1 MRKIAFNAMIE
12 DKYYL
17 RQLKD
22 APDNLYDDLIKQFD
36 SSSEELRRALRNGES
51 IDKIKSL
58 KKFNASVDRAISK
71 LKEAPNPK
79 AFESHIKKLKA
90 LKNDKNLLD
99 DEMECFVKF
108 IDA

>member
-58 KKFNASVDRAISK
+58 KNSTSSTIENLSPARKAFNASVDRAISK
-71 LKEAPNPK
+71 LEKEAPNPK
-79 AFESHIKKLKA
+79 AFESHIKKLNA
-90 LKNDKNLLD
+90 LKKD
-99 DEMECFVKF
+99 
-108 IDA
+108 